1 MLKVTFVYCI
11 ACLDEAIKGNCNH
24 LLSALEKN
32 VTEERDVVH
41 LYEVHEDELAEDGG
55 DAEESQPVADV
66 QDGVFQ

>member
-1 MLKVTFVYCI
+1 MYI
-11 ACLDEAIKGNCNH
+11 ASPVSTR
-24 LLSALEKN
+24 LLN
-32 VTEERDVVH
+32 VIVIIYFPPHKKMSHKERVVVD

>member
-1 MLKVTFVYCI
+1 MS
-11 ACLDEAIKGNCNH
+11 H
-24 LLSALEKN
+24 R
-32 VTEERDVVH
+32 ERVVVH